1 MVAFLFLFSY
11 FLLFNLGWNL
21 LGTRIKS
28 SGEEEIVTLSCT
40 TRWHV
45 AIHSRKRKTKWY
57 VLIRAG
63 NPAGRVGSGSGSDLN
78 WTGRVGSGRVGS
90 GSDSGSGLNWT
101 GRVGL
106 ILWKKSDRIRSGQF
120 IYYVFS
126 EL

>member
-1 MVAFLFLFSY
+1 
-11 FLLFNLGWNL
+11 
-21 LGTRIKS
+21 
-28 SGEEEIVTLSCT
+28 VTLSCT

-63 NPAGRVGSGSGSDLN
+63 NPAGRVGSGLGSDLN
-78 WTGRVGSGRVGS
+78 WTGRVGSGS
-90 GSDSGSGLNWT
+90 GSSLNWT